1 MKMNPAQ
8 FLLLLCTFCLACSI
22 DSPKEVVDRKRQV
35 EKVAIDFFE
44 TFAQRADWDKFCS
57 FYRDDLVFEDVLL
70 QIKLDSLWQFKKFYK
85 WDEEGG
91 NFRKLTPEQ
100 KHVEIDALVV
110 NDSMA
115 IGYGHLNPFY
125 YYDQLIEEKW
135 GMKVNFIL
143 YFDDDLKIKKQVDW
157 IEYHDDV
164 LESVINRYRSQG
176 IEKLPDWLDLSR
188 E

>member
-1 MKMNPAQ
+1 MKVITYLQ
-8 FLLLLCTFCLACSI
+8 FIFIIIIGSCQPPNNVSQLT
-22 DSPKEVVDRKRQV
+22 RKDKVEQV
-35 EKVAIDFFE
+35 AKDFFD
-44 TFAQRADWDKFCS
+44 TFAQRKDWEKFCS
-57 FYRDDLVFEDVLL
+57 FYREDLIFEDILL

-91 NFRKLTPEQ
+91 NFQKLTPDQ

-125 YYDQLIEEKW
+125 YYDKLIEEKW

-143 YFDDDLKIKKQVDW
+143 YFDKNLKIKKQIDW

-164 LESVINRYRSQG
+164 MESVIKRYRKQG
-176 IEKLPDWLDLSR
+176 IEKLPDWLDLTKD
-188 E
+188 